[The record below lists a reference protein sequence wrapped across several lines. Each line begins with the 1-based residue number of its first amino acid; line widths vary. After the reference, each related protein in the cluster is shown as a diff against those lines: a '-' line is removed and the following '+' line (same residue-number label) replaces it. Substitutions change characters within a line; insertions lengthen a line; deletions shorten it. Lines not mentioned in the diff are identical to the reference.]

1 MLSNTT
7 TISSITHRRTTVSR
21 TTSHD
26 EDEGAYGPAS
36 QGSHASL
43 DVHQQ
48 AVGQAAYSGAAG
60 AIVQGVVGLF
70 AAAASGHGDGTRY
83 WRVDA
88 RRTCTATLR
97 FANTQYRTSERTDL
111 HVRGRTQDS
120 RSTKKSSAK
129 LRTAARRA
137 QSRKEWRGLS
147 AAAASSHGDGALT
160 SLTSTTVSSCRAGD
174 LRTSSTTPTYLA
186 AASEVGE
193 RARRSGVCCSSTEF
207 SYGGSSTRPIT
218 IPSRSCSSTRAEQIE
233 RER

>member
-1 MLSNTT
+1 M
-7 TISSITHRRTTVSR
+7 TTVSR

-26 EDEGAYGPAS
+26 EDEGAYGPAC

-70 AAAASGHGDGTRY
+70 AAAASGHGDGTLY

-111 HVRGRTQDS
+111 HVRGRTQES
-120 RSTKKSSAK
+120 KSTNMSSAK

-147 AAAASSHGDGALT
+147 AAAASSHGDGALCPRRI
-160 SLTSTTVSSCRAGD
+160 LRGD

-186 AASEVGE
+186 AASEVDE

-207 SYGGSSTRPIT
+207 SYGGSSTSPIT